1 MINAT
6 TFEFQINIP
15 NRGLC
20 RPLLAR
26 LMVAAAIM
34 CASVSDAETP
44 AVTQFRREVEPVLK
58 EYCSDCHADGESKG
72 GVAFDVFKTDAALLH
87 PDLWFNVLKNT
98 RAGLMPPLKKPRP
111 SVAEQQTLERW
122 IKYAAFGIDPKN
134 PDPGRVTVRRLNR
147 VEYRNTIRDL
157 MGIDFNSEVEFP
169 PDDTG
174 YGFDNIGDVLTVS
187 PMLLEKYMAAA
198 KAIVSEAV
206 PIVGKVIPER
216 VIPGI
221 RFTAAGSA
229 QDQGVGRGRG
239 GFAGR
244 ANPQEAMRT
253 LNYYEPA
260 TVSMAT
266 QVEKTGT
273 YRITLDLAVKGN
285 FDYDPGRCRIT
296 FKLDGREVL
305 KKEFGWY
312 DNKSFSHDFDAKWAA
327 GEKKMTFELEP
338 LTPVDKKI
346 NSLDMRIARVTLRGP
361 LEKEHWTTP
370 KNFDLFFTRQA
381 PDDAAGRR
389 AYATELMARFA
400 TKAFRR
406 PLETAT
412 ADRLAALA
420 EGVYTTPGK
429 TFEAGIAHAMV
440 AVLASPRFLFRIEE
454 PAAVMVEADIANI
467 DEYALAS
474 RLSYFLWSTMPDEE
488 LIALAGKGEL
498 RRNQSAQVKR
508 MLADPRSEKMVQNFT
523 GQWLQT
529 RDVDGIA
536 INARAV
542 LARDDGTEK
551 QVREQ
556 AAAFRAQQASRTNV
570 PALAPGLLSTNMA
583 FGTNAAGGTNALA
596 FGAGKRGRQ
605 GFNNFRRPIAPRV
618 ELDRELRDAMKQ
630 ETEMFVSTII
640 HEDRPVTEL
649 IDSDFTF
656 LNEKLA
662 KVYGLT
668 NLDVTGT
675 EMRRVVLPAG
685 SPRGG
690 VLTHGSALVVT
701 SNPDRTSP
709 VKRGLFILENFLGTP
724 APPPPPNIPSL
735 EATEQGVKDRELT
748 MREAMQIHRE
758 KPLCAS
764 CHARMDP
771 IGLAFENFNAMGMW
785 RDKERNQSIDT
796 AGRLITGE
804 SFNGVAELKRIL
816 ATEHKGD
823 FYRCLTEKLMT
834 YALGR
839 GTEHYDIES
848 IDQIVARL
856 EKANGKFSALLM
868 GVIESAPFQK
878 MRTKATDSA
887 SNSAEPSSDSAAKR
901 QAAIKP
907 SKP

>member
-1 MINAT
+1 ML
-6 TFEFQINIP
+6 EFQINTP
-15 NRGLC
+15 NRGLH
-20 RPLLAR
+20 LHLVAR

-34 CASVSDAETP
+34 GASVSGAETP

-98 RAGLMPPLKKPRP
+98 RAGLMPPSKKPRP

-147 VEYRNTIRDL
+147 VEYRSTIRDL

-174 YGFDNIGDVLTVS
+174 YGFDNIGDVLTIS

-198 KAIVSEAV
+198 KDIVGEAV
-206 PIVGKVIPER
+206 PLVGKVVPER
-216 VIPGI
+216 SIPGS
-221 RFTAAGSA
+221 RFTAAGTA
-229 QDQGVGRGRG
+229 QDPGMGRGRG
-239 GFAGR
+239 FGGR

-253 LNYYEPA
+253 MNYYEPA

-266 QVEKTGT
+266 QVDKAGT

-285 FDYDPGRCRIT
+285 FDFDPGRCLIV
-296 FKLDGREVL
+296 FKVDGREL
-305 KKEFGWY
+305 LRQEFGWY
-312 DNKSFSHDFDAKWAA
+312 DNKSFSFDFDAKWEA

-338 LTPVDKKI
+338 LTPVEKKI
-346 NSLDMRIARVTLRGP
+346 NSLDMRIARVRLQGP
-361 LEKEHWTTP
+361 LEKEHWITP
-370 KNFDLFFTRQA
+370 KNHERFFTRQA
-381 PDDAAGRR
+381 PDGSAGRR
-389 AYATELMARFA
+389 AYAKELLGNFAAR
-400 TKAFRR
+400 AFRR
-406 PLETAT
+406 PVETAT

-429 TFEAGIAHAMV
+429 SFEAGVAHAMV
-440 AVLASPRFLFRIEE
+440 AVLASPRFLFRLEE
-454 PAAVMVEADIANI
+454 PADATAKDPVSDV

-474 RLSYFLWSTMPDEE
+474 RLSYFLWSTMPDDE

-498 RRNQSAQVKR
+498 RKNQAAQVRR
-508 MLADPRSEKMVQNFT
+508 MLADPRSEKMVQNFS

-529 RDVDGIA
+529 RDVEGIA

-551 QVREQ
+551 QARQQQ
-556 AAAFRAQQASRTNV
+556 AEFRAQLALRTNSLQGAV
-570 PALAPGLLSTNMA
+570 GLLSTNTVG
-583 FGTNAAGGTNALA
+583 GTNAAGPAGFA
-596 FGAGKRGRQ
+596 AGKKGKQ
-605 GFNNFRRPIAPRV
+605 GFGFRRPVAPRV
-618 ELDRELRDAMKQ
+618 ELDRELRDAMRN
-630 ETEMFVSTII
+630 ETEMFVSSIV
-640 HEDRPVTEL
+640 HENRPVTEL
-649 IDSDFTF
+649 IDSGYTF

-668 NLDVTGT
+668 NLGVTGT
-675 EMRRVVLPAG
+675 EMRRVALPSG

-724 APPPPPNIPSL
+724 VPPPPPNIPSL
-735 EATEQGVKDRELT
+735 EATEQDIKDRELT

-764 CHARMDP
+764 CHARMDG

-785 RDKERNQSIDT
+785 RDKERNQEIDT
-796 AGRLITGE
+796 AGKLITGE
-804 SFNGVAELKRIL
+804 TFNTVAELKRIL
-816 ATEHKGD
+816 ATEHRGD
-823 FYRCLTEKLMT
+823 FYRCLTEKFLT

-839 GTEHYDIES
+839 GTDYYDVES
-848 IDQIVARL
+848 IDQIVGRL
-856 EKANGKFSALLM
+856 EKGNGKFSALLM
-868 GVIESAPFQK
+868 GVVESAPFQK
-878 MRTKATDSA
+878 MRTRATETASA
-887 SNSAEPSSDSAAKR
+887 DPTEAHNGVARGAVKPAK
-901 QAAIKP
+901 P
-907 SKP
+907 